1 MTKKIITDEEHLKKK
16 SIDFDFDG
24 DLKLENVIKD
34 LIATVQAPRKDKMR
48 GVGLA
53 GSQIGYGVRV
63 FVMAKAPM
71 FFMPVVNP
79 KVIARAGGVKA
90 LFEVCLSRP
99 KQPPIKVRRHRRIFI
114 EYYEVATKSVVRKWF
129 EGLQSQIVQHE
140 MDHFDGKLI

>member
-34 LIATVQAPRKDKMR
+34 LIATVQAPRKDMR

-53 GSQIGYGVRV
+53 GNQIGYGVRV
-63 FVMAKAPM
+63 FVMAKAPKG
-71 FFMPVVNP
+71 FMPVVNP
-79 KVIARAGGVKA
+79 KVISRSGGVKA
-90 LFEVCLSRP
+90 VFESCLSRP
-99 KQPPIKVRRHRRIFI
+99 GKPPVKVRRDRRIFI
-114 EYYEVATKSVVRKWF
+114 EYYDVESKAVVKRWF
-129 EGLQSQIVQHE
+129 KGLQSQIVQHE